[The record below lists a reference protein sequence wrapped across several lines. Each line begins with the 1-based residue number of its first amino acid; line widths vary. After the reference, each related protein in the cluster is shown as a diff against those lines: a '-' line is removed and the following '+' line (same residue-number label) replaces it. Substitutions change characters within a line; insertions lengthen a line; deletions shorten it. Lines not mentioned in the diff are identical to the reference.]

1 LAFDR
6 ADGSPRGAI
15 GEAGGVFC
23 ILSED
28 ETLLAGPPHQKEKD
42 NQIRIAD
49 IRSKQPI
56 ASFSG
61 TNRILVAGDLA
72 WLSLDGK
79 LKLLDRAGYVKAQ
92 GLIDRATSKLKKA
105 GEPVAE
111 LEAAIETAKQQ
122 QLGSW
127 KWSVE
132 SRTPVEMIMADDV
145 ILLGLANEVRALG
158 AHDGKE
164 IWRASVE
171 GAAHGLAVAGGRLLV
186 STDRGHIYAFGAAE

>member
-1 LAFDR
+1 M
-6 ADGSPRGAI
+6 

-23 ILSED
+23 ILAED

-72 WLSLDGK
+72 WLSIEGR
-79 LKLLDRAGYVKAQ
+79 LKLLDRESYVEAQ
-92 GLIDRATSKLKKA
+92 AVIDRAASKLKEA
-105 GEPVAE
+105 GKPIAE
-111 LEAAIETAKQQ
+111 LEAEIEAAKQKQ
-122 QLGSW
+122 VKSW

-132 SRTPVEMIMADDV
+132 SPTPLDMIMADDV
-145 ILLGLANEVRALG
+145 ILLGLENEVRAL
-158 AHDGKE
+158 AANDGRE

-171 GAAHGLAVAGGRLLV
+171 GVAHGLAVANGQLFV

>member
-1 LAFDR
+1 MVHHAARSVKLAVSSAFCRRTRRCWPDR
-6 ADGSPRGAI
+6 
-15 GEAGGVFC
+15 
-23 ILSED
+23 
-28 ETLLAGPPHQKEKD
+28 
-42 NQIRIAD
+42 RIKKRKTTKSASRD

-72 WLSLDGK
+72 WLSIEGR
-79 LKLLDRAGYVKAQ
+79 LKLLDRASYVKAQ
-92 GLIDRATSKLKKA
+92 GVIDRAASKLKAA
-105 GEPVAE
+105 GKPIAE
-111 LEAAIETAKQQ
+111 LEAEIEAAKQR

-132 SRTPVEMIMADDV
+132 SPTPLDMIMADDV
-145 ILLGLANEVRALG
+145 ILLGLENEVRAL
-158 AHDGKE
+158 AASDGRE

-171 GAAHGLAVAGGRLLV
+171 GVAHGLAVANGQLFV